1 MVLFRW
7 LLGLPMAALITAG
20 LFFMMAHLI
29 KEKGDPYPDPRPDLN
44 LKVTA
49 EDPVDGPDPYERSE
63 KKIPDEIPETEIDF
77 QKTKEAPKGVPI
89 GPTKTPVDTR
99 PGKTPGN
106 FLGAVITI
114 PPSYPESCRT
124 KGIEGTVVV
133 QFDITPEGNV
143 TNAQVIQTPNQC
155 FVRTV
160 LKAVSGWKFP
170 PVSSGSA
177 MRYGVIEKFDFRLV
191 D

>member
-1 MVLFRW
+1 MDLFRW
-7 LLGLPMAALITAG
+7 LLGLPMAALITVG

-29 KEKGDPYPDPRPDLN
+29 KDKVDPWPDPRPEID

-49 EDPVDGPDPYERSE
+49 DKPRNRPEIDPPE
-63 KKIPDEIPETEIDF
+63 KTIPDDIPETEIDF
-77 QKTKEAPKGVPI
+77 QKSKEAPKGVPVS
-89 GPTKTPVDTR
+89 PTKTPVDTR
-99 PGKTPGN
+99 PGKMSGN
-106 FLGAVITI
+106 FSGAVIKI
-114 PPSYPESCRT
+114 PPPYPESCRT
-124 KGIEGTVVV
+124 KGVEGTVIV

-160 LKAVSGWKFP
+160 LKSVSGWKFP

>member
-7 LLGLPMAALITAG
+7 LLGLPMAALITVG

-29 KEKGDPYPDPRPDLN
+29 KDKVDPWPDPRPEID

-49 EDPVDGPDPYERSE
+49 DKPRNRPEIDPPDQT
-63 KKIPDEIPETEIDF
+63 IPKDIPETEMEF
-77 QKTKEAPKGVPI
+77 PKSEKVPDGI
-89 GPTKTPVDTR
+89 RVPPNKTPVDTK
-99 PGKTPGN
+99 PPIVGN
-106 FLGAVITI
+106 SLSGAVIKI
-114 PPSYPESCRT
+114 PPPYPESCRT

-160 LKAVSGWKFP
+160 LKSVSGWKFP